1 MKSYSQDQP
10 EHTRKHSPPNPH
22 RRLTR
27 TNLNEKA
34 DDESE
39 EEKGASNGT
48 SNRDNVGDV
57 IELALEAGVFWLVTE
72 SFMITR

>member
-1 MKSYSQDQP
+1 MKSYSQNQP

-39 EEKGASNGT
+39 EEKGASDGAG
-48 SNRDNVGDV
+48 NRNNVRNV